1 VGTIRVCVVGC
12 LVGMLLVACS
22 TETDLTI
29 VAQGEN
35 AEGETVPLQ
44 NVTLDVIP
52 YDIDGLYRDL
62 QEQTQPGPPPS
73 ADSIS
78 VLAREY
84 QNTCASYRATS
95 DSIEMVQERARAI
108 EDQTSDEYHRV
119 FEQYQQLVSR
129 EEERF
134 AECQNVTDAYTEVRE
149 SYRER
154 RREWEARAWPE
165 EEFTAAENTLVGEKP
180 VQTVETG
187 PEGTARLTVPNG
199 TWWALGT
206 APVPGSISQ
215 QYRWNVRIEAEG
227 GQDTVLLSSENAEL
241 RPVF

>member
-12 LVGMLLVACS
+12 LVGMLLAACS

-29 VAQGEN
+29 VTQGEN

-52 YDIDGLYRDL
+52 YDIDQLYRDL
-62 QEQTQPGPPPS
+62 EEQTQPGPPPG

-78 VLAREY
+78 VLASEY
-84 QNTCASYRATS
+84 QNACASYRATS
-95 DSIEMVQERARAI
+95 DSIEVVQERARGI
-108 EDQTSDEYHRV
+108 EDQTSDEYHQV
-119 FEQYQQLVSR
+119 FERYQQLVAR

-134 AECQNVTDAYTEVRE
+134 AECQNVTDVYTEVRE

-165 EEFTAAENTLVGEKP
+165 EEFSAVESTLVGEKP
-180 VQTVETG
+180 VQTIET
-187 PEGTARLTVPNG
+187 EQDGTASLTVPNG
-199 TWWALGT
+199 TWWVLGT

-215 QYRWNVRIEAEG
+215 QYRWNMQIEAGG
-227 GQDTVLLSSENAEL
+227 GQDTVVLSSENAEL